1 MKKVFMAL
9 FAVVLLAG
17 AWYLWLSPVE
27 VEHPFLEYDFGIN

>member
-9 FAVVLLAG
+9 FAVGLLAG

-27 VEHPFLEYDFGIN
+27 HPFLEYDFWVN

>member
-9 FAVVLLAG
+9 FAVGLLAG

-27 VEHPFLEYDFGIN
+27 VEHPFLEYDFWVN